1 MITSEKITL
10 IIALW
15 ILLVLLITKD
25 TDLELFFVLV
35 FIGVL
40 IIRAL
45 TDVFITTTLKHR
57 MNLLIYAFIIVFIII
72 VGNKIITIVNT

>member
-10 IIALW
+10 VIALW

-25 TDLELFFVLV
+25 TDLELFFVLI

-45 TDVFITTTLKHR
+45 TDVFITTALKHR
-57 MNLLIYAFIIVFIII
+57 MNLLIYVFLFIFIII
-72 VGNKIITIVNT
+72 VGNKIITIVNI

>member
-10 IIALW
+10 IITLW
-15 ILLVLLITKD
+15 VLLVLLITRD

-72 VGNKIITIVNT
+72 VGNRIITIINT

>member
-1 MITSEKITL
+1 MLISEKITL
-10 IIALW
+10 VIALW
-15 ILLVLLITKD
+15 ILLVLLITND
-25 TDLELFFVLV
+25 TDLELFFVLI

-57 MNLLIYAFIIVFIII
+57 MNLFIYLFIVVFMVI
-72 VGNKIITIVNT
+72 VGNKIITILAV

>member
-1 MITSEKITL
+1 MLISEKITL
-10 IIALW
+10 VIALW
-15 ILLVLLITKD
+15 ILLVLLITND
-25 TDLELFFVLV
+25 TDLELFFVLI

-57 MNLLIYAFIIVFIII
+57 MNLLIYIFVIIFVVI

>member
-1 MITSEKITL
+1 MLISEKITL
-10 IIALW
+10 VITLW
-15 ILLVLLITKD
+15 ILLVLLITND
-25 TDLELFFVLV
+25 TDLELFFVLI

-57 MNLLIYAFIIVFIII
+57 MNLFIYLFIVVFMVI
-72 VGNKIITIVNT
+72 VGNKIITILAV

>member
-1 MITSEKITL
+1 MLISEKITL
-10 IIALW
+10 VIALW
-15 ILLVLLITKD
+15 ILLVMLITND
-25 TDLELFFVLV
+25 TDLELFFVLI

-57 MNLLIYAFIIVFIII
+57 MNLFIYLFIVVFVVI
-72 VGNKIITIVNT
+72 VGNKIITILAV

>member
-10 IIALW
+10 VITIW
-15 ILLVLLITKD
+15 ILIALLITKD
-25 TDLELFFVLV
+25 IDIELFFVII
-35 FIGVL
+35 FIGIL

-57 MNLLIYAFIIVFIII
+57 MNLVIYIFIII
-72 VGNKIITIVNT
+72 FSIIIGNKIITILNA

>member
-10 IIALW
+10 IITLW
-15 ILLVLLITKD
+15 ILLVLLITQD
-25 TDLELFFVLV
+25 TDLELFFVLL

-45 TDVFITTTLKHR
+45 ADVFIPKTLKFR
-57 MNLLIYAFIIVFIII
+57 MNLVIYGFIIVFIVI
-72 VGNKIITIVNT
+72 VGNKIITILNV

>member
-10 IIALW
+10 AIALW
-15 ILLVLLITKD
+15 ILLALLLTND
-25 TDLELFFVLV
+25 TDLELFFVLI

-45 TDVFITTTLKHR
+45 TDVYITTTLKHR
-57 MNLLIYAFIIVFIII
+57 MNILIYIFLAVFIAI
-72 VGNKIITIVNT
+72 VGNKIITIINP